1 MSKESVR
8 LVFYDF
14 GQACSLRDEQ
24 ALGILHV
31 IEGIVDMN
39 VDNCVDAFI
48 QMGVLSPDADLDKVR
63 SKIKDNFETGKV
75 KVKRRKKR
83 MDERYKSA
91 FEPNMISAEVNTTEY
106 IKVVGNMTEGKVED
120 SEIVGFFTLPAEY
133 AFVAR
138 AISQM
143 DGVGKGLDKEFDFI
157 SAAAPYLVE
166 IKGSELYLQDE
177 AKKISLSGFKKLID
191 LQNQF
196 FDRIQVTFESI
207 QRFQQDLYEKIKNT
221 N

>member
-177 AKKISLSGFKKLID
+177 AKKIFLSGFKKLLD
-191 LQNQF
+191 LQNQL

-207 QRFQQDLYEKIKNT
+207 HRFQQDLYEKIKN